1 MSRKIVVMTG
11 VCLILVII
19 LKIRVFIYD
28 RVNKKVIGKMKDEI
42 KEKIMSLLD

>member
-11 VCLILVII
+11 VCLILVIF
-19 LKIRVFIYD
+19 LKIRGFIYD